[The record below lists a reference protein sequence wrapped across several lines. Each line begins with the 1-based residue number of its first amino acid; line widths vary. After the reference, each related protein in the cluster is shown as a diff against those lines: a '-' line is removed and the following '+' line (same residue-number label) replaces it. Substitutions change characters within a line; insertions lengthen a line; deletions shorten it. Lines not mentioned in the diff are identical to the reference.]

1 MCFPLSQLEF
11 EIGPTLTVIY
21 FIYTVDVVTFLLQF
35 LLLILVSHVHGE
47 TSSLT
52 ISTLGGL
59 FALRVS

>member
-35 LLLILVSHVHGE
+35 LLLIIVSHVHGE